1 MVVLPG
7 GSGGISGRG
16 GVAVVN
22 TVTIWV
28 ILMMLSITLN
38 VLSIWLGVEEMREL
52 SKLTNKLVFVVLAVK
67 YISIG
72 LYLIVKRRKV
82 DTRW

>member
-1 MVVLPG
+1 MVVLLG
-7 GSGGISGRG
+7 GSGGDRSRG

-22 TVTIWV
+22 MVTIWV

-72 LYLIVKRRKV
+72 LYLMVKRRKHAPS
-82 DTRW
+82 R

>member
-1 MVVLPG
+1 M
-7 GSGGISGRG
+7 
-16 GVAVVN
+16 N